1 MTSLHDGFTEVLFK
15 IGRLSKN
22 QYRLTHAIVVVM
34 FLQWIQIAADGAVE
48 KRNVL
53 ADYSLPALS

>member
-34 FLQWIQIAADGAVE
+34 FLQWIQIAADGTVE